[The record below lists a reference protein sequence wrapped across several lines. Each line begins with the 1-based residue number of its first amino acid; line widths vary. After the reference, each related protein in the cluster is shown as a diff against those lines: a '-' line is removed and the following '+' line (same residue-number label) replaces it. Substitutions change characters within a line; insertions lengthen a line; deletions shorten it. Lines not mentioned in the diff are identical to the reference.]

1 MYSLPSLIDSS
12 FTRLFVHSLQVF
24 LIGFGIFFSHSHYS
38 HSLSGGR
45 AAVGKV
51 PRVDVAVGVAVGR
64 VPVGGVASVAP
75 MVRRR
80 GRVIGAAALGGR
92 ALR

>member
-12 FTRLFVHSLQVF
+12 LTRLFVHSLQVF
-24 LIGFGIFFSHSHYS
+24 LIGFGIFFSHSHS
-38 HSLSGGR
+38 HSLRGGR

-75 MVRRR
+75 MVMRRR